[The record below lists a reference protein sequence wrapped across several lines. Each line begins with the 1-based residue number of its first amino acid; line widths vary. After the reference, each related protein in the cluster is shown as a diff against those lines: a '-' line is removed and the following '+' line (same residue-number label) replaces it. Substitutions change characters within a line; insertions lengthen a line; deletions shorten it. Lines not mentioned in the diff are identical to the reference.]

1 MQLIIIVLAA
11 FGLGYWFARSDG
23 YRPADATRNIGS
35 RLRRKT
41 EVRTDRNATGV
52 QAEPKAE
59 NSC

>member
-11 FGLGYWFARSDG
+11 FGLGYWFARIDG
-23 YRPADATRNIGS
+23 YQRLADATRNIGS

-41 EVRTDRNATGV
+41 EVERTETPEV

-59 NSC
+59 NA